1 MRASEKRAAAL
12 RKKLKLANE
21 NDYYDIHGRFPEGST
36 RVNPVKPE
44 DQFYSDFTDSAAQQ
58 YNRSARVYLDDK
70 IAQQVSKLDP
80 ETQELLNS
88 VRAEGLI
95 YDTTGRTVGKANVK
109 DRKSGL
115 KKKDVSIDSTSDEAL
130 EIDLGNAEAFVQ
142 LADTT
147 DPRTLSDE
155 GREQFMRAETERFTA
170 DLNNPL
176 VKAVLEA
183 ADLKLN
189 QSAWTALGNAATGGK
204 GRERARVKGKEEVKV
219 DGERLI
225 AQEVYGRSA
234 RTGAQIAGRGQDIE
248 HAIAANLIPQYN
260 NEGINK
266 YPGPKYL
273 NRSYGDASGPEQ
285 LRLAKQHL
293 SELHMLKGLMDNR
306 ELTKQV
312 VQEVPELYRNLG
324 VKPATIQKKMNSRY
338 NEKFDRFSE

>member
-1 MRASEKRAAAL
+1 VRASQKRAAAL
-12 RKKLKLANE
+12 RQKLKLANE
-21 NDYYDIHGRFPEGST
+21 NDYYDLHGRFPEGST
-36 RVNPVKPE
+36 RINPVAPE

-58 YNRSARVYLDDK
+58 YNRTARVYLDDS

-95 YDTTGRTVGKANVK
+95 YDTTGRLLSKPNKKGKSALT
-109 DRKSGL
+109 R
-115 KKKDVSIDSTSDEAL
+115 KDVSIDSTQDEAL

-142 LADTT
+142 RADTT

-155 GREQFMRAETERFTA
+155 GREQFMRAETNRFAA

-176 VKAVLEA
+176 ISAVLEA

-189 QSAWTALGNAATGGK
+189 QSGWTALGNAATGGK
-204 GRERARVKGKEEVKV
+204 GRERARSKGKDEVKV
-219 DGERLI
+219 DGKRLL
-225 AQEVYGRSA
+225 AQEAFGISG

-248 HAIAANLIPQYN
+248 HAIAANLIGKYN
-260 NEGINK
+260 NEGVNK

-273 NRSYGDASGPEQ
+273 NRAYGDAAGPEQ

-293 SELHMLKGLMDNR
+293 SELHMLKGLMDNP

-324 VKPATIQKKMNSRY
+324 VKPATIQKNMDARY
-338 NEKFDRFSE
+338 SDKFDRFTR